1 MLFPNKFN
9 RQQSND
15 SEAVA
20 SERPKQTQEQA
31 YAQYDW
37 MMAGC
42 KGPNPGLPV
51 QEEPLRDSESVGSEK
66 PKRTREQAYA
76 QYDWMMSGGKGPN
89 PGLPVKDTPEK

>member
-1 MLFPNKFN
+1 MFPNKFN
-9 RQQSND
+9 QNLSKEL
-15 SEAVA
+15 EAA
-20 SERPKQTQEQA
+20 DSERPKQTQEQA

-37 MMAGC
+37 VMAGC

-51 QEEPLRDSESVGSEK
+51 KEEPEAADSGR
-66 PKRTREQAYA
+66 PKQTQEQAYA